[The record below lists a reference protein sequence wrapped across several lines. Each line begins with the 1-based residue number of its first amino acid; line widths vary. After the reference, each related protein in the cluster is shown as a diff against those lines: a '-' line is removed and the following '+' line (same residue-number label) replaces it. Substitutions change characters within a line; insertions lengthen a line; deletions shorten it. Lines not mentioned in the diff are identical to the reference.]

1 MSYIVAYLSM
11 EVVIRESREKQTF
24 VSTSVYT
31 ADVDYFMS
39 VIRVYS
45 AAFVPKEFRLTG
57 RELECL
63 ACVYQ
68 SIAAGERN
76 ILDMLNIR
84 KYFRSFKDKRTVQV
98 WLPKLIAKG
107 WVAEKDERYGLL
119 YGLEKL
125 ITLKQ
130 TGFVIDIVANGK

>member
-1 MSYIVAYLSM
+1 M
-11 EVVIRESREKQTF
+11 EVIRREVRDKQTY
-24 VSTSVYT
+24 VSTSVHT
-31 ADVDYFMS
+31 TDVDYFMY

-45 AAFVPKEFRLTG
+45 AAFVPKEFQLTG

-68 SIAAGERN
+68 SIAAGERGV
-76 ILDMLNIR
+76 LDILNIR
-84 KYFRSFKDKRTVQV
+84 KYFRSFSDKRTVQV

-107 WVAEKDERYGLL
+107 WVAEKDEKYYLL
-119 YGLEKL
+119 YGIEKL

-130 TGFVIDIVANGK
+130 TGFVIDIVANDKSEISR